1 MFPAMQVED
10 EEYVLRPMNCPHHM
24 RIYANR
30 PRSYRNLP
38 LRIGEIAEKL
48 GFEDIDYFSK
58 VFRKTTGIS
67 PREYRRKND
76 ER

>member
-1 MFPAMQVED
+1 MKRETGKSAVR
-10 EEYVLRPMNCPHHM
+10 YVTVVKMERARKLLVD
-24 RIYANR
+24 
-30 PRSYRNLP
+30 SD
-38 LRIGEIAEKL
+38 LRIGEIADKL